1 MTPFNTKILAGITG
15 FACGIAL
22 IGAAQ
27 AADDAAKGAGIATEV
42 CAGCHGAD
50 GNSIAPTFPKL
61 AGQQKVYLLRELK
74 DYKSGKRVSEIMAPF
89 VAALS
94 DDDLS
99 NLATYYAKQKPA
111 PGVAGD
117 AKLLAV
123 GKNLYLK
130 GNSNTDVPSCD
141 SCHEEDGSGSGKFP
155 RVAGQ
160 HVDYTLD
167 QFRLYATGKRTN
179 GARVMQAVAERM
191 SEEETRAVAEYMAS
205 MP

>member
-1 MTPFNTKILAGITG
+1 MKSFTPKPLIA
-15 FACGIAL
+15 FACLALSAVIA
-22 IGAAQ
+22 APVQ
-27 AADDAAKGAGIATEV
+27 ADAEAIANEM

-50 GNSIAPTFPKL
+50 GNSMVPGFPKL

-74 DYKSGKRVSEIMAPF
+74 DYRSGKRVSEIMAPL
-89 VAALS
+89 VSTLS
-94 DDDLS
+94 DQDVADL
-99 NLATYYAKQKPA
+99 ADFYAKQKPA
-111 PGVAGD
+111 PGVAGNP
-117 AKLLAV
+117 ALLSV

-160 HVDYTLD
+160 HVDYALD

-179 GARVMQAVAERM
+179 GSRVMQAVANRM

>member
-1 MTPFNTKILAGITG
+1 
-15 FACGIAL
+15 
-22 IGAAQ
+22 
-27 AADDAAKGAGIATEV
+27 
-42 CAGCHGAD
+42 
-50 GNSIAPTFPKL
+50 
-61 AGQQKVYLLRELK
+61 
-74 DYKSGKRVSEIMAPF
+74 MAPL
-89 VAALS
+89 VSTLS
-94 DDDLS
+94 DQDVADL
-99 NLATYYAKQKPA
+99 ADFYAKQKPA
-111 PGVAGD
+111 PGVAGNP
-117 AKLLAV
+117 ALLSV

-160 HVDYTLD
+160 HVDYALD

-179 GARVMQAVAERM
+179 GSRVMQAVANRM